1 VSPGT
6 VMLIKTAH
14 MPGMQPWH
22 LALSIGVG
30 VIAKAGV
37 TAPMTEASRL
47 EAQPTRDEHEVYH
60 ITI

>member
-1 VSPGT
+1 
-6 VMLIKTAH
+6 MLIETAH
-14 MPGMQPWH
+14 MPGLQPWH

-47 EAQPTRDEHEVYH
+47 EAQPTRDEHEVHH